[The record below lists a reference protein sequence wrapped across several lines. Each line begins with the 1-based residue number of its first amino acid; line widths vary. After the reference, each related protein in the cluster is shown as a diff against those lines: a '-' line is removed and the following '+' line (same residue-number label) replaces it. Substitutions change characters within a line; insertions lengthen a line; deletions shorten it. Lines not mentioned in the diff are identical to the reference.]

1 MKKLFTFFAL
11 MLCAFTSYAQDEEQK
26 TVNITANF
34 TYCWNSAAESVA
46 SSEDGS
52 LTYSSAAWGGLA
64 AWVQGTDYGDLS
76 IYSKIVF
83 EFSEPTTVNTQILV
97 QLADESNV
105 SAWGNVGITEL
116 ACEFGEHDMSAVNQ
130 IALQTSD
137 AVTLNVKRVYLVVR
151 SGDEPGPVDPV
162 DPVDPTVDQTKDL
175 MPDFKGV
182 WNEAETV
189 TDKEDGTKEYVAAEW
204 GGMNAWY
211 GTADWSEWDALVVE
225 FAEATPCATKLAILP
240 GELAANAE
248 AGVTSIKLEFGDADV
263 SAIEQAALQAAE
275 ACTLNITKIYLIKYG
290 KPAETLS
297 FDAERSLL
305 RFYASAGE
313 NEEMVQT
320 DYAVTFAE
328 MSLEPTKIENPV
340 DALVFRDF
348 TTIVTGGEAALVEL
362 QGWCYPADREKT
374 DDDMM
379 RFPLTQNSD
388 GTWIYDFTNMDVIP
402 MLQSDSHHDWVL
414 EFCVNGNDDN
424 GNTFTLNNGGE
435 NYKILFSDNLAS
447 SVKKGDVNE
456 DGKVDISD
464 IVAVINQIAGTA
476 EYVGA
481 DVNEDDKVDIS
492 DIVAIINIIAG
503 M

>member
-1 MKKLFTFFAL
+1 
-11 MLCAFTSYAQDEEQK
+11 
-26 TVNITANF
+26 
-34 TYCWNSAAESVA
+34 
-46 SSEDGS
+46 
-52 LTYSSAAWGGLA
+52 
-64 AWVQGTDYGDLS
+64 
-76 IYSKIVF
+76 
-83 EFSEPTTVNTQILV
+83 
-97 QLADESNV
+97 
-105 SAWGNVGITEL
+105 
-116 ACEFGEHDMSAVNQ
+116 MSAVNQ
-130 IALQTSD
+130 IALQTSE

-151 SGDEPGPVDPV
+151 SGDEPGPV

-362 QGWCYPADREKT
+362 QGWCYPTDREKT

-476 EYVGA
+476 EYAGS

>member
-1 MKKLFTFFAL
+1 MFTFIAL

-116 ACEFGEHDMSAVNQ
+116 ACEFGENDMSAVNQ
-130 IALQTSD
+130 IALQTSE

-151 SGDEPGPVDPV
+151 SGDEPGPV

-476 EYVGA
+476 EYAGS

>member
-1 MKKLFTFFAL
+1 MFTFIAL

-116 ACEFGEHDMSAVNQ
+116 ACEFGENDMSAVNQ

-151 SGDEPGPVDPV
+151 SGDEPG
-162 DPVDPTVDQTKDL
+162 PVDPTVDQTKDL

-248 AGVTSIKLEFGDADV
+248 AGVTSIKLEFGDTDV
-263 SAIEQAALQAAE
+263 SAVEQAALQTAD

-402 MLQSDSHHDWVL
+402 MLQSDSHHEWVL

-464 IVAVINQIAGTA
+464 IVAVINQIAGTNKFPN
-476 EYVGA
+476 A

>member
-1 MKKLFTFFAL
+1 
-11 MLCAFTSYAQDEEQK
+11 
-26 TVNITANF
+26 
-34 TYCWNSAAESVA
+34 
-46 SSEDGS
+46 
-52 LTYSSAAWGGLA
+52 
-64 AWVQGTDYGDLS
+64 
-76 IYSKIVF
+76 
-83 EFSEPTTVNTQILV
+83 
-97 QLADESNV
+97 
-105 SAWGNVGITEL
+105 
-116 ACEFGEHDMSAVNQ
+116 
-130 IALQTSD
+130 
-137 AVTLNVKRVYLVVR
+137 
-151 SGDEPGPVDPV
+151 
-162 DPVDPTVDQTKDL
+162 
-175 MPDFKGV
+175 
-182 WNEAETV
+182 
-189 TDKEDGTKEYVAAEW
+189 
-204 GGMNAWY
+204 
-211 GTADWSEWDALVVE
+211 
-225 FAEATPCATKLAILP
+225 
-240 GELAANAE
+240 
-248 AGVTSIKLEFGDADV
+248 
-263 SAIEQAALQAAE
+263 
-275 ACTLNITKIYLIKYG
+275 
-290 KPAETLS
+290 
-297 FDAERSLL
+297 
-305 RFYASAGE
+305 
-313 NEEMVQT
+313 MVQT

-362 QGWCYPADREKT
+362 QGWCYPTDREKT

-464 IVAVINQIAGTA
+464 IVAVINQIAGTS

>member
-1 MKKLFTFFAL
+1 MFTLIAL
-11 MLCAFTSYAQDEEQK
+11 MLCAIASYAQDEEQK

-116 ACEFGEHDMSAVNQ
+116 ACEFGENDMSAVNQ
-130 IALQTSD
+130 IALQTSE

-456 DGKVDISD
+456 DKKVDISD
-464 IVAVINQIAGTA
+464 IVAVINQIAGTS

-481 DVNEDDKVDIS
+481 DVNEDKKVDIS

>member
-1 MKKLFTFFAL
+1 MKKMFTFIAL

-83 EFSEPTTVNTQILV
+83 EFAEATTVNTQILV

-116 ACEFGEHDMSAVNQ
+116 ACEFGENDMSAVNQ
-130 IALQTSD
+130 IALQTSE

-162 DPVDPTVDQTKDL
+162 DPTVDQTKDL

-182 WNEAETV
+182 WNAELETV

-456 DGKVDISD
+456 DKKVDISD

-476 EYVGA
+476 EYAGS
-481 DVNEDDKVDIS
+481 DVNEDKKVDIS

-503 M
+503 AE

>member
-1 MKKLFTFFAL
+1 MFTLIAL
-11 MLCAFTSYAQDEEQK
+11 MICAIASYAQEEEQK
-26 TVNITANF
+26 TVDVTSIF
-34 TYCWNSAAESVA
+34 SYCWNSAETQTHN
-46 SSEDGS
+46 EDGS
-52 LTYSSAAWGGLA
+52 ITFNSVAWGGLA
-64 AWVQGTDYGDLS
+64 AWVKDTPNGDLS
-76 IYSKIVF
+76 AYSKIVF
-83 EFSEPTTVNTQILV
+83 EFAEATTVNTQILV

-116 ACEFGEHDMSAVNQ
+116 ACEFGENDMSAVNQ
-130 IALQTSD
+130 IALQTS
-137 AVTLNVKRVYLVVR
+137 AETVITIKRVYLVEK
-151 SGDEPGPVDPV
+151 SGGEPE
-162 DPVDPTVDQTKDL
+162 PVDPTADQTKDL

-402 MLQSDSHHDWVL
+402 MLQNDSHHDWVL

-464 IVAVINQIAGTA
+464 IVAVINQIAGTNKFPN
-476 EYVGA
+476 A

>member
-1 MKKLFTFFAL
+1 MFTLIAL
-11 MLCAFTSYAQDEEQK
+11 MICAIASYAQEEEQK

-83 EFSEPTTVNTQILV
+83 EFAEATTVNTQILV

-116 ACEFGEHDMSAVNQ
+116 ACEFGENDMSAVNQ
-130 IALQTSD
+130 IALQTSE

-151 SGDEPGPVDPV
+151 SGDEPGPV

-263 SAIEQAALQAAE
+263 SAIEQAALQTAE

-290 KPAETLS
+290 T
-297 FDAERSLL
+297 
-305 RFYASAGE
+305 SA
-313 NEEMVQT
+313 
-320 DYAVTFAE
+320 
-328 MSLEPTKIENPV
+328 L
-340 DALVFRDF
+340 
-348 TTIVTGGEAALVEL
+348 
-362 QGWCYPADREKT
+362 
-374 DDDMM
+374 
-379 RFPLTQNSD
+379 
-388 GTWIYDFTNMDVIP
+388 
-402 MLQSDSHHDWVL
+402 
-414 EFCVNGNDDN
+414 
-424 GNTFTLNNGGE
+424 
-435 NYKILFSDNLAS
+435 
-447 SVKKGDVNE
+447 KGDVNE
-456 DGKVDISD
+456 DKKVDISD

-476 EYVGA
+476 EYVGS
-481 DVNEDDKVDIS
+481 DVNEDKKVDIS

-503 M
+503 AE

>member
-1 MKKLFTFFAL
+1 MFTFIAL

-116 ACEFGEHDMSAVNQ
+116 ACEFGENDMSAVNQ

-151 SGDEPGPVDPV
+151 SGDEPG
-162 DPVDPTVDQTKDL
+162 PVDPTVDQTKDL

-362 QGWCYPADREKT
+362 QGWCYPTDREKT

>member
-1 MKKLFTFFAL
+1 MKKMFTFIAL

-116 ACEFGEHDMSAVNQ
+116 ACEFGENDMSAVNQ

-151 SGDEPGPVDPV
+151 SGDEPG
-162 DPVDPTVDQTKDL
+162 PVDPTVDQTKDL

-248 AGVTSIKLEFGDADV
+248 AGVTSIKLEFGDTDV
-263 SAIEQAALQAAE
+263 SAVEQAALQTAD

-402 MLQSDSHHDWVL
+402 MLQSDSHHEWVL

-464 IVAVINQIAGTA
+464 IVAVINQIAGTNKFPN
-476 EYVGA
+476 A

>member
-1 MKKLFTFFAL
+1 MKKMFTLIAL
-11 MLCAFTSYAQDEEQK
+11 MICAIASYAQEEEQK
-26 TVNITANF
+26 TVDVTSIF
-34 TYCWNSAAESVA
+34 SYCWNSAETQTHN
-46 SSEDGS
+46 EDGS
-52 LTYSSAAWGGLA
+52 ITFNSVAWGGLA
-64 AWVQGTDYGDLS
+64 AWVKDTPNGDLS
-76 IYSKIVF
+76 AYSKIVF
-83 EFSEPTTVNTQILV
+83 EFAEATTVNTQILV

-116 ACEFGEHDMSAVNQ
+116 ACEFGENDMSAVNQ
-130 IALQTSD
+130 IALQTS
-137 AVTLNVKRVYLVVR
+137 AETVITIKRVYLVEK
-151 SGDEPGPVDPV
+151 SGGEPE
-162 DPVDPTVDQTKDL
+162 PVDPTVDQTKDL

-182 WNEAETV
+182 WNAELETV

-362 QGWCYPADREKT
+362 QGWCYPTDREKT

-435 NYKILFSDNLAS
+435 NYKILFSDNQAS

-476 EYVGA
+476 EYAGS